1 MQTRDIAGVKVGAIG
16 LGGMPMSLEGRP
28 DEQQSIRTI
37 HTALDAG
44 VTLIDT
50 ADAYCINA
58 DEMGHNERLIAKAIR
73 QWSASQEVMVATKGG
88 HLRPDDGSW
97 QQDGS
102 PEHLK
107 KACSASLRALGV
119 DAIALYQY
127 HRPDPKVPFADSVGA
142 LKELKDEGKIRL
154 VGLSNVSIEQ
164 IEEARGIVDIASV
177 QNQFSPRFRSSANE
191 LEYCAK
197 NQIAFL
203 PWSPLG
209 GMSDAA
215 ELGSQH
221 RAFAD
226 LADEHGVS
234 PQQVA
239 IAWELAQSQTVIPIP
254 GATRPETI
262 SDSLRAA
269 DLSLSDDHIKRLSS
283 DA

>member
-1 MQTRDIAGVKVGAIG
+1 MQTRDIAGVKVSAIG

-28 DEQQSIRTI
+28 DEGQSIRTI

-58 DEMGHNERLIAKAIR
+58 DDMGHNERLIAKAIR
-73 QWSASQEVMVATKGG
+73 QWSGGQDVMVATKGG
-88 HLRPDDGSW
+88 HTRPGDGSW

-102 PEHLK
+102 PEYLK
-107 KACSASLRALGV
+107 KACEASLSALGV

-127 HRPDPKVPFADSVGA
+127 HRPDPRVPFADSVGA
-142 LKELKDEGKIRL
+142 LRELKDEGKIRL

-164 IEEARGIVDIASV
+164 INEARDIVDIASV
-177 QNQFSPRFRSSANE
+177 QNEFSPSFRISADE
-191 LEYCAK
+191 LEYCAQ
-197 NQIAFL
+197 NRIAFL

-209 GMSDAA
+209 GVSDAA
-215 ELGSQH
+215 ELGTQH
-221 RAFAD
+221 RAFAEV
-226 LADEHGVS
+226 ADERGVS

-239 IAWELAQSQTVIPIP
+239 IAWELIQSETVIPIP

-262 SDSLRAA
+262 SDSLQAV
-269 DLSLSDDHIKRLSS
+269 DLSLSDDDVRRLNS